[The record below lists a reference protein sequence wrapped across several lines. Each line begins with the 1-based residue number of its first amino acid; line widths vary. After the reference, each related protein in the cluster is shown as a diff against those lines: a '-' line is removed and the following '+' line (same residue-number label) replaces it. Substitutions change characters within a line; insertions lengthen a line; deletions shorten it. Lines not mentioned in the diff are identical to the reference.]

1 LRSRS
6 MERVYTAVMGFA
18 RQRIGARVRSERST
32 STARRSL
39 GPWGV
44 YGEAIGN
51 PKFYIGAN
59 PKDSEFLQADAEFAA
74 AHEDFLRELAKH

>member
-1 LRSRS
+1 MGLARDIADSRVGQEVAKTNGS
-6 MERVYTAVMGFA
+6 PKL
-18 RQRIGARVRSERST
+18 GA
-32 STARRSL
+32 
-39 GPWGV
+39 WGV

-74 AHEDFLRELAKH
+74 AHEELLRELAKH